1 MLMEM
6 KYKDF
11 TVVEKQ
17 FANQHLKN
25 WSEASVHE
33 NRFEHWDV
41 KGILPIISMEHEL
54 KFDVKARKR
63 ISRLDISFQDDY
75 TWIEGTDIKGNPGW
89 LKGKADYICFELQK
103 HWLIVNR
110 SILHTFINARL
121 YENGYKEGKG
131 IYEIYTRRNAKD
143 KITLAIVDDLARLEG
158 SKKLRKYL

>member
-1 MLMEM
+1 M

-25 WSEASVHE
+25 WSEASVYE

-75 TWIEGTDIKGNPGW
+75 TWIERTDIKGNPGW

>member
-1 MLMEM
+1 MCGEM

>member
-1 MLMEM
+1 MGFVEF
-6 KYKDF
+6 KDF
-11 TVVEKQ
+11 TIKEKE
-17 FANQHLKN
+17 FAEQYLKN
-25 WSEASVHE
+25 WSEATVHE

-41 KGILPIISMEHEL
+41 KGILPLISMEHEL

-89 LKGKADYICFELQK
+89 VKGKADYICFELK
-103 HWLIVNR
+103 NHWLIIKRDKLYKFVY
-110 SILHTFINARL
+110 SRL
-121 YENGYKEGKG
+121 EYNGFKEGKG

-158 SKKLRKYL
+158 SKKLRKLI